1 MLKIGAMSGGN
12 ESGKSEIRERRAKR
26 EVERERERKER
37 NMMCVKERKVV
48 NLNVFRVKL
57 NVA

>member
-26 EVERERERKER
+26 EVERDRERKEGKKHDV
-37 NMMCVKERKVV
+37 CEGKKGG
-48 NLNVFRVKL
+48 
-57 NVA
+57 